1 MLASLGYFFSILG
14 ATLGIVGALMM
25 ARSYHP
31 FSLPGFAKRG
41 IRIVWVLVRRGRGEV
56 VRSAEIASRLGKVND
71 ERRAYSLLGLYL
83 VFLGFCVQ
91 LLGATVSFIA
101 SLS

>member
-56 VRSAEIASRLGKVND
+56 VRSAEIGSRLGKVND
-71 ERRAYSLLGLYL
+71 ERRAYSLLGLSAR
-83 VFLGFCVQ
+83 GKSRH
-91 LLGATVSFIA
+91 GI
-101 SLS
+101 